1 VSEHQFKL
9 CGATYTMEVP
19 KRVVGFL
26 ELLDE
31 LQAKTKAEWAEIRFQ
46 RMLKSL
52 TGDPEGK

>member
-1 VSEHQFKL
+1 
-9 CGATYTMEVP
+9 MEVP
-19 KRVVGFL
+19 ERVVGFL

-31 LQAKTKAEWAEIRFQ
+31 LQAKRDAEWAEIRFQ